1 MLGGSFNKDFFVHQG
16 HYNPKVQALE
26 SYLYSTKN
34 QSVHI
39 KNLNKDFIFK
49 AWEGTKT
56 EQSYKFSIE
65 EIELMAERNGFQVT
79 KKLYDS
85 RKYFVDSLW
94 EVQ

>member
-1 MLGGSFNKDFFVHQG
+1 
-16 HYNPKVQALE
+16 LE

-34 QSVHI
+34 QTVRI
-39 KNLNKDFIFK
+39 RNLNKDFIFK

-65 EIELMAERNGFQVT
+65 EIELLAGKNGFQII
-79 KKLYDS
+79 KNLYDS
-85 RKYFVDSLW
+85 REFFVDSLW